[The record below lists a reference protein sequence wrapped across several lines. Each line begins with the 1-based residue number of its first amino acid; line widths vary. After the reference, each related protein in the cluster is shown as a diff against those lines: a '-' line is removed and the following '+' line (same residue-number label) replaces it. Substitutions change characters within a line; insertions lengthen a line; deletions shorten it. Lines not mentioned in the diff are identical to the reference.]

1 MYVDKNN
8 KAVDEGTCMEPINRS
23 NIEVYTEY
31 ITSVQKI
38 MAIVTGVIIAILI
51 FRWIMNPESGLGIV
65 ILLLIGLYIS
75 SLILSMKFNRISI
88 ILTPE
93 AFIQTGIN
101 KVILW
106 KEVDHIR
113 CHSGRVRNL
122 LYIYYRENEKIYRFP
137 TNYPSVGN
145 KKELLHSLKKFS
157 EKYGFPFEIE
167 PADKNIKQLI
177 YTES

>member
-1 MYVDKNN
+1 
-8 KAVDEGTCMEPINRS
+8 MEPINRS

-38 MAIVTGVIIAILI
+38 MAFIVGVIISILI
-51 FRWIMNPESGLGIV
+51 LRWIMNPESGLGIV

-75 SLILSMKFNRISI
+75 SFIFSRKFNRISI

-106 KEVDHIR
+106 EEINHIR
-113 CHSGRVRNL
+113 CYSGRVRNL
-122 LYIYYRENEKIYRFP
+122 LYIYYRENEKIKRFP

-167 PADKNIKQLI
+167 PTDKNSKPFI